1 MKKLLNVIFI
11 ISIFSSILLAQTNNL
26 AADTNAT
33 DANVANQNDMTMYNP
48 YMQTADNNVQYGYG
62 VPLSSLP
69 QNTQD
74 FISKHFQNVEVTY
87 IERDWE
93 DIEVYLANGTQIDF
107 FPNGEWKEVKSY
119 GNMPTT
125 ILPANVLATVNK
137 TYPQAA
143 IIKIEKQ
150 FTIYEIKLN
159 NMMELY
165 IDGNGSLLGQQF
177 DD

>member
-1 MKKLLNVIFI
+1 MKKLLKVIFI
-11 ISIFSSILLAQTNNL
+11 ISIFSSLLLAQNNNS
-26 AADTNAT
+26 ADTNT
-33 DANVANQNDMTMYNP
+33 LNQNDTAIYNP
-48 YMQTADNNVQYGYG
+48 YMQTPDSNVQYGYG

-69 QNTQD
+69 KNTQD
-74 FISKHFQNVEVTY
+74 FIAKHFKNVEVSY

-150 FTIYEIKLN
+150 FTIYEVKLN

-165 IDGNGSLLGQQF
+165 IDSNGSLLGQQF

>member
-1 MKKLLNVIFI
+1 MKKLLNVIFAVFM
-11 ISIFSSILLAQTNNL
+11 FSTILLAQTNDL
-26 AADTNAT
+26 TDTNA
-33 DANVANQNDMTMYNP
+33 ANQNDMTMYNP
-48 YMQTADNNVQYGYG
+48 YMQTPDSNVQYGYG

-74 FISKHFQNVEVTY
+74 FISTHFKNVEVSY

-93 DIEVYLANGTQIDF
+93 EIEVYLANGTQIDF
-107 FPNGEWKEVKSY
+107 FPNGEWKEVKTY

-150 FTIYEIKLN
+150 FTIYEVKLN

-165 IDGNGSLLGQQF
+165 IDSNGSLLGQQF

>member
-1 MKKLLNVIFI
+1 MKKLLNVIFAVFM
-11 ISIFSSILLAQTNNL
+11 FSTILLAQTNDL
-26 AADTNAT
+26 TDTNA
-33 DANVANQNDMTMYNP
+33 ANDMTIYNP
-48 YMQTADNNVQYGYG
+48 YMQTADINVQYGYG

-69 QNTQD
+69 KNTQD
-74 FISKHFQNVEVTY
+74 FIAKHFQNVEVTY

-93 DIEVYLANGTQIDF
+93 EIEVYLGNGTQVDF
-107 FPNGEWKEVKSY
+107 FPNGEWKEVKTY
-119 GNMPTT
+119 GNMPAT

-150 FTIYEIKLN
+150 FSIYEIKLN

-165 IDGNGSLLGQQF
+165 IDNNGNLLGQQF

>member
-11 ISIFSSILLAQTNNL
+11 ISIFSILLLAQNNNNS
-26 AADTNAT
+26 ADTNTA
-33 DANVANQNDMTMYNP
+33 NDMTMYNP
-48 YMQTADNNVQYGYG
+48 YMQTQDSNVQYGYG

-69 QNTQD
+69 KNTQD
-74 FISKHFQNVEVTY
+74 FIAKHFKNVEVSY

-107 FPNGEWKEVKSY
+107 FPNGEWKEVKTY

-150 FTIYEIKLN
+150 FTIYEVKLN

-165 IDGNGSLLGQQF
+165 IDNNGNLLGQQF

>member
-11 ISIFSSILLAQTNNL
+11 ISIFSSLLLAQNNNS
-26 AADTNAT
+26 ADTNT
-33 DANVANQNDMTMYNP
+33 LNQNDTAIYNP
-48 YMQTADNNVQYGYG
+48 YMQAPDNNAQYGYG
-62 VPLSSLP
+62 VALSSLP

-74 FISKHFQNVEVTY
+74 FISTHFKNVEVSY

-93 DIEVYLANGTQIDF
+93 EIEVYLANGTQVDF
-107 FPNGEWKEVKSY
+107 FPNGEWKEVKTY
-119 GNMPTT
+119 GNMPNT

-165 IDGNGSLLGQQF
+165 IDNNGNLLGQQF